1 MKHTRIAILAS
12 GTGSN
17 ALALMNH
24 LDGHATIQTTLLVSN
39 KETCGA
45 LPAANSKNIVTAVL
59 TNAAIEDNQSL
70 LKLLKQHAIDI
81 VVLAGF
87 LRKIPGAVVQ
97 AFPDRIINIHPSIL
111 PHFGGKGMYGAR
123 VHQAVIEAHKKS
135 SGITIHVVN
144 EHYDEG
150 HYIAQFFVPVTASD
164 DASSLERKIRTL
176 EQRYFPTVVEGYIN
190 SLTD

>member
-12 GTGSN
+12 GIGSN

-24 LDGHATIQTTLLVSN
+24 FDGHPTIRTSLLVSN

-45 LPAANSKNIVTAVL
+45 LLPASKKKIASEVL
-59 TNAAIEDNQSL
+59 SNAEIEDNQTL
-70 LKLLKQHAIDI
+70 LMLLKQHSIDI

-87 LRKIPGAVVQ
+87 LRKIPISVVQ

-111 PHFGGKGMYGAR
+111 PEFGGKGMYGAR
-123 VHQAVIEAHKKS
+123 VHNAVIEAHKKS

-144 EHYDEG
+144 ENYDEG
-150 HYIAQFFVPVTASD
+150 HYIAQFFVPVRAND
-164 DASSLERKIRTL
+164 DASSLGHKIRTL

>member
-17 ALALMNH
+17 ALALIKH
-24 LDGHATIQTTLLVSN
+24 FESHPSIHAALVISN
-39 KETCGA
+39 KDTCGA
-45 LPAANSKNIVTAVL
+45 LGTANEKNIATEL
-59 TNAAIEDNQSL
+59 LSNAAIEDDQTL
-70 LKLLKQHAIDI
+70 LTLLKQHAIDI

-87 LRKIPGAVVQ
+87 LRKIPVLVVQ

-111 PHFGGKGMYGAR
+111 PEFGGKGMYGAR
-123 VHQAVIEAHKKS
+123 VHQAVIDAHKKS

-150 HYIAQFFVPVTASD
+150 HYIAQFFVRVTASD
-164 DASSLERKIRTL
+164 DASSLEHKIRAL